1 MSGCRANV
9 GLADLSSSQE
19 PLATIHRSPILI
31 VGVVGFF
38 GMCDAEP
45 KSRLL
50 NAFHSKPN
58 KPMLQTH
65 RQAKPPE
72 EDARGKG
79 FGFRGFGFRD

>member
-1 MSGCRANV
+1 
-9 GLADLSSSQE
+9 
-19 PLATIHRSPILI
+19 
-31 VGVVGFF
+31 
-38 GMCDAEP
+38 MCDAEP